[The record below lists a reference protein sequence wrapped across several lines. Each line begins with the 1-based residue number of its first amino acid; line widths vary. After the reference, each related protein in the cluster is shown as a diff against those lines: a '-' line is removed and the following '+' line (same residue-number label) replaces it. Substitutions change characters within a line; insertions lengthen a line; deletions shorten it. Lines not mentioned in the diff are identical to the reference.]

1 MIGSTNITSAAL
13 TALGGTAPTTQV
25 GPQANDSTMN
35 QFLQL
40 LTTQLQNQDPTQP
53 TDPTQFVSQLAQF
66 SSVEQLVQG
75 NTTLNTISQSL
86 SGLAAGQYAGMIG
99 HNVNANVASLT
110 VPASGSVSQQMNFQV
125 SSSSLTNVNVAIS
138 TASGTVVGTLPVS
151 GTSGTVTFN
160 GTMANGQP
168 LAPGQYT
175 VSLVGTDSTGASQTA
190 GTLTMGGTVSSIEQ
204 DTSGNWQLQLS
215 NGSTVAATSVISLD

>member
-1 MIGSTNITSAAL
+1 MSGSTNIISTAL
-13 TALGGTAPTTQV
+13 TSLGGTPPTTQV
-25 GPQANDSTMN
+25 GPQANNSSMN

-53 TDPTQFVSQLAQF
+53 TDPTAFVTQLAQF

-75 NTTLNTISQSL
+75 NATLNTISQSL

-99 HNVNANVASLT
+99 HNVNANVTSLT
-110 VPASGSVSQQMNFQV
+110 VPASGSVSQQMNFQI
-125 SSSSLTNVNVAIS
+125 SSSALGNVNVAIS
-138 TASGTVVGTLPVS
+138 NASGTVVGSLPVS

-160 GTMANGQP
+160 GLTGNGQP
-168 LAPGQYT
+168 LPPGQYT
-175 VSLVGTDSTGASQTA
+175 VSLIGTDSTGASQTA

-215 NGSTVAATSVISLD
+215 NGSTVPATSVIALD

>member
-110 VPASGSVSQQMNFQV
+110 VPATGSVSQQMNFQV

>member
-1 MIGSTNITSAAL
+1 MSGSTSITSAAL

-53 TDPTQFVSQLAQF
+53 TDPTEFVTQLAQF
-66 SSVEQLVQG
+66 SSVEQLVQS
-75 NTTLNTISQSL
+75 NTTLNTISQTV

-99 HNVNANVASLT
+99 HTVNANVTSVT
-110 VPASGSVSQQMNFQV
+110 VPSSGSVSEQMNFQV
-125 SSSSLTNVNVAIS
+125 NTTSLSNVNVTI
-138 TASGTVVGTLPVS
+138 TNASGTVVGTLPVS
-151 GTSGTVTFN
+151 GSSGTVTFN
-160 GTMANGQP
+160 GTTSTGQP

-175 VSLVGTDSTGASQTA
+175 LALNGTDSTGASQAA